1 MKTIT
6 IKAPADLDCDI
17 REWPAHYTTEGKMD
31 ARLIRIE
38 SRSAI
43 EVVVAKITE
52 ENLLGSFVSYY
63 VSSPNFEVAIPSIP
77 SLLENNWIME
87 RLIYAN
93 MPTPDAV
100 TVAQVLQ
107 DMGDF

>member
-1 MKTIT
+1 MTCPEKLQAI
-6 IKAPADLDCDI
+6 IQDELDQQKK
-17 REWPAHYTTEGKMD
+17 EY
-31 ARLIRIE
+31 L
-38 SRSAI
+38 
-43 EVVVAKITE
+43 
-52 ENLLGSFVSYY
+52 Y
-63 VSSPNFEVAIPSIP
+63 P
-77 SLLENNWIME
+77 SLLYRRDTLHKKTEAEGSCPEAEEQMRSKTEERADPME